1 MQSKAGISSTV
12 RTGSWLSQH
21 TRCNATA
28 GPRRIV
34 LHSYQIPADLT
45 TMRRSRLAFAIAFA
59 MLVGVPAAP
68 QSKSR
73 GTLTGVVLG
82 PGGKPVANA
91 VVTYQSGGGDTPHAV
106 RTDAH
111 GRFTIVKLRRDNY
124 DLRASSHG
132 LFSTWEKN
140 VMVRSGQVKSV
151 TLRLTNGA
159 ETAKTSVAAPRQ

>member
-1 MQSKAGISSTV
+1 MRHSFNFFAGSLLAVVIGLGFADPCV
-12 RTGSWLSQH
+12 YGASQ
-21 TRCNATA
+21 A
-28 GPRRIV
+28 G
-34 LHSYQIPADLT
+34 HSA
-45 TMRRSRLAFAIAFA
+45 
-59 MLVGVPAAP
+59 
-68 QSKSR
+68 K
-73 GTLTGVVLG
+73 LTGEVLSAT
-82 PGGKPVANA
+82 GKPVAGA

-151 TLRLTNGA
+151 TLRLTNGT
-159 ETAKTSVAAPRQ
+159 ETAKSSAVAPR

>member
-1 MQSKAGISSTV
+1 MRHFFNFLAF
-12 RTGSWLSQH
+12 
-21 TRCNATA
+21 
-28 GPRRIV
+28 V
-34 LHSYQIPADLT
+34 LG
-45 TMRRSRLAFAIAFA
+45 LAFAGPC
-59 MLVGVPAAP
+59 VYGSP
-68 QSKSR
+68 QAGRSAK
-73 GTLTGVVLG
+73 LTGEVLSAT
-82 PGGKPVANA
+82 GKPVAGA

-106 RTDAH
+106 HTDVH

-159 ETAKTSVAAPRQ
+159 ETAKSSAVAPR

>member
-1 MQSKAGISSTV
+1 MRHSFNFLAGN
-12 RTGSWLSQH
+12 L
-21 TRCNATA
+21 
-28 GPRRIV
+28 
-34 LHSYQIPADLT
+34 
-45 TMRRSRLAFAIAFA
+45 LAFVLGLGFA
-59 MLVGVPAAP
+59 SPCVYGAP
-68 QSKSR
+68 QSGHSAK
-73 GTLTGVVLG
+73 LTGEVLSAN
-82 PGGKPVANA
+82 GKPVAGA

-151 TLRLTNGA
+151 TLRLTNGT
-159 ETAKTSVAAPRQ
+159 ETAKASVVAPR